1 MAGGAAGGTGGG
13 ISTAS
18 LAWSIIMA
26 SFAAFGGILFGY
38 DTGTIGGVIA
48 MEDWLTTFGTFTTE
62 TNIAGAVNQHY
73 LAANNKSLVV
83 SILSAGT
90 FFGALLSF
98 PLGDMVGRKWG
109 LISACVIFCLGVGL
123 QLDTHWATFVVGR
136 VVAGVGVGAVSCL
149 VPMYQSECSPKA
161 IRGLI
166 VGLYQLAITIGALL
180 SSIVLNATK
189 KPTQPLCMEDP
200 NCRSICLGFHS
211 RWRDDAP
218 S

>member
-26 SFAAFGGILFGY
+26 SFAAFGGILFGSASSASLCAINPHLMLYRY

-83 SILSAGT
+83 R
-90 FFGALLSF
+90 
-98 PLGDMVGRKWG
+98 P
-109 LISACVIFCLGVGL
+109 ISLAS
-123 QLDTHWATFVVGR
+123 T
-136 VVAGVGVGAVSCL
+136 
-149 VPMYQSECSPKA
+149 PK
-161 IRGLI
+161 
-166 VGLYQLAITIGALL
+166 
-180 SSIVLNATK
+180 
-189 KPTQPLCMEDP
+189 C
-200 NCRSICLGFHS
+200 
-211 RWRDDAP
+211 
-218 S
+218 